1 MLIKRRFLNTKVKI
15 VTAVMTVGVVVG
27 GALFTLPMDNA
38 KGVGSPYPVT
48 DPDNYTLLPEL
59 SDEFNGTS
67 LNTGR
72 WNYYTGGWKDENQQV
87 QNCYTSEEENVN
99 VRNGSL
105 NLVGLYKPGKTCT
118 GNTKT
123 GDFTSGFVETRNST
137 NLIEGYYEARIKM
150 PKNKSTWPGFWMS
163 PTVKTY
169 GEWPNS
175 GEIDVVEA
183 KGSNHKFAASDAHW
197 RDKNTPAGQ
206 PGSHRS
212 RQGVIPSTK
221 FDTLDTTEWHTYGV
235 KISKC
240 KLEYFI
246 DGELH
251 HTITEFKDSNSTGT
265 SCGPFPYNSTSGSAF
280 FLRLNLAIGG
290 SYIDAPWNDAHN
302 SVGAADDFPATMSI
316 DYVRIYK
323 EKASKVINMP
333 DRNLRKEI
341 NKRLAEIT
349 SIPRTDDQAIRS
361 TEMEYFGGLHLS
373 SGHNT
378 DYDLNLNGLNITD
391 LTGLEYATKLK
402 HLSLDNNLVTDI
414 SPLANLHLKTLS
426 LNGNKITDLN
436 PLKNMTS
443 LEDLSLKGNKIADI
457 SPLTRLTSLTS
468 LNLEDQQPSI
478 KPNDKSFAS
487 SLKDLAGNVV
497 SITNSADVINSTATP
512 GNIQLLSLPA
522 SGASPILNTSWTRSV
537 TLGTAS
543 ATFSGTLAIDTSAIP
558 RASQPQPQPQPQPG
572 NPSAAAHNPANKPQN
587 AVSGLLANTGFN
599 AFLGVIATLALVA
612 AGLFILR

>member
-15 VTAVMTVGVVVG
+15 VTAVMAVGVIVG

-38 KGVGSPYPVT
+38 KGAGSPYPPADT
-48 DPDNYTLLPEL
+48 DNYVLDSEH

-67 LNTGR
+67 LNTNL
-72 WNYYTGGWKDENQQV
+72 WSYYTGGWKDENQQV

-99 VRNGSL
+99 VSGGSL

-123 GDFTSGFVETRNST
+123 GDFTSGFVQTKGKASFKY
-137 NLIEGYYEARIKM
+137 GYIEARIKM

-163 PTVKTY
+163 PSDKQY

-175 GEIDVVEA
+175 GEIDIVEA
-183 KGSNHKFAASDAHW
+183 KGSNYKFAASDAHW

-206 PGSHRS
+206 PGGHRS

-221 FDTLDTTEWHTYGV
+221 FDTNDTTEWHTYGV
-235 KISKC
+235 KWTEG

-251 HTITEFKDSNSTGT
+251 HTITEFKNSNSTGNPN
-265 SCGPFPYNSTSGSAF
+265 GPFDQDF

-290 SYIDAPWNDAHN
+290 NYIDAPWNDAHN

-316 DYVRIYK
+316 DYVRVYERRKPK
-323 EKASKVINMP
+323 EVEVK
-333 DRNLRKEI
+333 DTQLRKLL
-341 NKRLAEIT
+341 NDRLST
-349 SIPRTDDQAIRS
+349 VFSTNRKDDQKI
-361 TEMEYFGGLHLS
+361 
-373 SGHNT
+373 T
-378 DYDLNLNGLNITD
+378 DVELERLTDLNLSYSNIYD
-391 LTGLEYATKLK
+391 LTGIEAAKNLQNLLLNNNYISDLSPLSGLTSLK
-402 HLSLDNNLVTDI
+402 ILSLRNNCFADI
-414 SPLANLHLKTLS
+414 SPLA
-426 LNGNKITDLN
+426 G
-436 PLKNMTS
+436 
-443 LEDLSLKGNKIADI
+443 
-457 SPLTRLTSLTS
+457 LTSLTS
-468 LNLEDQQPSI
+468 LRLENQRVSV

-487 SLKDLAGNVV
+487 PLKDLAGNVV
-497 SITNSADVINSTATP
+497 SVTNSADVINSTATP

-522 SGASPILNTSWTRSV
+522 SGASPILNTLWTRSV

-558 RASQPQPQPQPQPG
+558 RVAQPQPQPG

-587 AVSGLLANTGFN
+587 TVSGLLANTGFN
-599 AFLGVIATLALVA
+599 VFLGAIATLALVA

>member
-1 MLIKRRFLNTKVKI
+1 MLIKRRFFNTKVKI

-38 KGVGSPYPVT
+38 KGVGSPYPPT
-48 DPDNYTLLPEL
+48 DTDNYVLSPRF

-67 LNTGR
+67 LNTNL

-99 VRNGSL
+99 VSGGSL

-123 GDFTSGFVETRNST
+123 GDFTSGFVQTKGKADFKY
-137 NLIEGYYEARIKM
+137 GYIEARIKM

-163 PTVKTY
+163 PADKAY

-175 GEIDVVEA
+175 GEIDIVEA
-183 KGSNHKFAASDAHW
+183 KGSNYKFAASDAHW
-197 RDKNTPAGQ
+197 RDKNTPTGQ
-206 PGSHRS
+206 TGGHRS
-212 RQGVIPSTK
+212 RQGVIPSSK
-221 FDTLDTTEWHTYGV
+221 FDTHDTTEWHTYGV
-235 KISKC
+235 KWTEG

-251 HTITEFKDSNSTGT
+251 HTITEFKNSNSTGNPN
-265 SCGPFPYNSTSGSAF
+265 GPFDQDF

-290 SYIDAPWNDAHN
+290 NYIDAPWNDAHN
-302 SVGAADDFPATMSI
+302 SVGAANDFPATMSV
-316 DYVRIYK
+316 DYVRVYERRTAK
-323 EKASKVINMP
+323 EVNMP
-333 DRNLRKEI
+333 DNNLRKLLNE
-341 NKRLAEIT
+341 KL
-349 SIPRTDDQAIRS
+349 SIALSTNRKDDQKI
-361 TEMEYFGGLHLS
+361 
-373 SGHNT
+373 T
-378 DYDLNLNGLNITD
+378 DVELEKLTDLNLDNSNITD
-391 LTGLEYATKLK
+391 LTGIEAAKNLQNLLLNNNYISDLSPLSGLTSLK
-402 HLSLDNNLVTDI
+402 ILSLRNNCFADI
-414 SPLANLHLKTLS
+414 SPLA
-426 LNGNKITDLN
+426 G
-436 PLKNMTS
+436 
-443 LEDLSLKGNKIADI
+443 
-457 SPLTRLTSLTS
+457 LTSLTS
-468 LNLEDQQPSI
+468 LRLENQRVSV

-487 SLKDLAGNVV
+487 PLKDLAGNVV
-497 SITNSADVINSTATP
+497 SVTNSADVINSTATP

-522 SGASPILNTSWTRSV
+522 NGASPILNTLWTRSV
-537 TLGTAS
+537 TIGAVS

-558 RASQPQPQPQPQPG
+558 RAVQPQPQPA